1 MDWRW
6 LLFPAVGA
14 LIGYGTNYL
23 AVRMLFRPRRP
34 RNVLGWRV
42 QGLIP
47 KRRGE
52 IAVRI
57 GEIVSQDLVSPE
69 RLRQTLLRP
78 EMVKPLRRQI
88 KQRVDAFTDQ
98 QFEKL
103 PPVIRAVVPDAL
115 REGISDAIVRE
126 IFAALPELLE
136 KMAAQAKENFNVH
149 GMVVERIRNLDLGH
163 FEQMVLRIAR
173 RELRTIEI
181 LGGVIGLL
189 VGVAQAALA
198 YFLIS

>member
-52 IAVRI
+52 IAERI

-69 RLRQTLLRP
+69 SLRQTLLRP

-88 KQRVDAFTDQ
+88 KQRVDVFTDK

-103 PPVIRAVVPDAL
+103 PPVIRAVIPDAL

-136 KMAAQAKENFNVH
+136 QMAAQAKENFNVQ

-163 FEQMVLRIAR
+163 FEQMVLRIAQ

>member
-52 IAVRI
+52 IAERI

-69 RLRQTLLRP
+69 SLRQTLLRP

-88 KQRVDAFTDQ
+88 KQRVDVFTDK

-103 PPVIRAVVPDAL
+103 PPVIRAVIPDAL